1 MLKQTY
7 TFFLTLLIALVF
19 TDSIVAQ
26 SSSVGNTKDVYT
38 GPQTKVQTPAGQN
51 IPIPYDGTLAVLY
64 DNGPLVTNPGGGA
77 GGADLSALQSGIGL
91 GTYGFG
97 AQISAG
103 YSVADDFTING
114 ASWNIEELQ
123 FFTYQTGSSTT
134 STINDARVRIWNGA
148 PNAGGTIIFG
158 DLTTN
163 RLTSTSWANMYRAL
177 DTSPTNTD
185 RPIMKAV
192 VQFSPAL
199 VLGPGTY
206 WVEVNLGGTLASGP
220 WIPPVSIVGQ
230 TTTGDGLQLT
240 PAGGWAA
247 VLDGS
252 YPQGIPFIVLG
263 NSGPPCPVQVPENPT
278 PANNAVNVPITGVT
292 LSWSNGGPGTVPPT
306 QVEVFFGPA
315 GNMTSVYSGAPITQW
330 AVPGYLNYFTNF
342 QWKVVNK
349 IDTCNISSSTWA
361 FKTVQDPYITEYCE
375 QFNDLSN
382 WTVVG
387 PYGLTNWTANASANA
402 GGTAPELRMSW
413 TPSFTG
419 VSTIRQN
426 TPMQLFNNFLT
437 FFSFRFFLDWYAE
450 PSGTVTVGIT
460 YDNGFTQEVLYQV
473 VNPTANVGPIL
484 VEGTFITPATGSDNA
499 KIQITYEGYSFNI
512 DYIYL
517 DDLCMYSSFSYP
529 PTAPSNLTAQVIY
542 DPEPKIK
549 LNWQDNSFN
558 ENGFTIAR
566 KFGYPNDPGNYVMA
580 GGVGP
585 NITQFIDSDVIPET
599 TYTYRV
605 FAHNYAGQSC
615 SNLATIFVPIPVELI
630 SFTVEVDRNS
640 IRLFWQTATET
651 NNEGFEVQRN
661 TDGEFHTI
669 AFVQGQGTST
679 EIHNYSFID
688 KDLKAGH
695 YSYRLRQI
703 DLDGTFEYSS
713 TIEVEILGLR
723 EFALGQN
730 YPNPFN
736 PSTTINFSL
745 AVDSKV
751 SLKVFNVLG
760 QEVASLVNGQM
771 SAGSQKI
778 SFDASSLNSGVYF
791 YRLDAD
797 GIDGQKFSS
806 TKKMILTK

>member
-1 MLKQTY
+1 MLKQIY
-7 TFFLTLLIALVF
+7 TFSLTLLIALVF
-19 TDSIVAQ
+19 TGSIVAQ
-26 SSSVGNTKDVYT
+26 SSFVGNTKDVYT
-38 GPQTKVQTPAGQN
+38 GPQTKVQTPVGQN
-51 IPIPYDGTLAVLY
+51 IPIPYDGTLALLF

-103 YSVADDFTING
+103 NSVADDFTING
-114 ASWNIEELQ
+114 SSWNIEELQ

-134 STINDARVRIWNGA
+134 STINDVRIRIWNGA
-148 PNAGGTIIFG
+148 PNAGGSIVFG

-163 RLTSTSWANMYRAL
+163 RLTSTTWANMYRAL
-177 DTSPTNTD
+177 DTSPTASD
-185 RPIMKAV
+185 RPIMKVV

-206 WVEVNLGGTLASGP
+206 WVEVSLGGTLASGP
-220 WIPPVSIVGQ
+220 WAPPVSIVGQ
-230 TTTGDGLQLT
+230 TNTGNALQLT
-240 PAGGWAA
+240 STGWAA
-247 VLDGS
+247 AVDGS

-263 NSGPPCPVQVPENPT
+263 NSGPPCPVQTPGNPT

-330 AVPGYLNYFTNF
+330 AVPGSLTYFSNY

-361 FKTVQDPYITEYCE
+361 FKTMQDPLLIEYCE
-375 QFNDLSN
+375 PFTNLSN
-382 WTVVG
+382 WTVVTPLG
-387 PYGLTNWTANASANA
+387 TTNWTANASANA
-402 GGTAPELRMSW
+402 GGTAPELRMGWS
-413 TPSFTG
+413 PSFTG
-419 VSTIRQN
+419 ASTIRQN
-426 TPMQLFNNFLT
+426 TPMQLNNNHLT
-437 FFSFRFFLDWYAE
+437 SFSFRFFLDYYAD

-460 YDNGFTQEVLYQV
+460 YDDGATQEVLYQV
-473 VNPTANVGPIL
+473 VNPTANVGPMLIQ
-484 VEGTFITPATGSDNA
+484 GTFTTPATGSDNA
-499 KIQITYEGYSFNI
+499 KLQITYDGYTYNI
-512 DYIYL
+512 DYIYW
-517 DDLCMYSSFSYP
+517 DDLCIG
-529 PTAPSNLTAQVIY
+529 QV
-542 DPEPKIK
+542 
-549 LNWQDNSFN
+549 
-558 ENGFTIAR
+558 
-566 KFGYPNDPGNYVMA
+566 V
-580 GGVGP
+580 
-585 NITQFIDSDVIPET
+585 
-599 TYTYRV
+599 
-605 FAHNYAGQSC
+605 
-615 SNLATIFVPIPVELI
+615 PVELT
-630 SFTVEVDRNS
+630 SFTAKADNNTVTLD
-640 IRLFWQTATET
+640 WTTATEL
-651 NNEGFEVQRN
+651 NNSGFQIERSNGSEYQTV
-661 TDGEFHTI
+661 G
-669 AFVQGQGTST
+669 FVAGHGTST
-679 EIHNYSFID
+679 NVHNYTFVD
-688 KDLKAGH
+688 QNVEAGS
-695 YSYRLRQI
+695 YSYRLKQI
-703 DLDGTFEYSS
+703 DLDGTFEYSN
-713 TIEVEILGLR
+713 TIEVEVLGLR

>member
-206 WVEVNLGGTLASGP
+206 WVEVSLGGTLASGP
-220 WIPPVSIVGQ
+220 WAPPVSIVGQ
-230 TTTGDGLQLT
+230 TNTGNALQLT
-240 PAGGWAA
+240 STGWAA
-247 VLDGS
+247 AVDGS

-263 NSGPPCPVQVPENPT
+263 NSGPPCPVQTPGNPT

-330 AVPGYLNYFTNF
+330 AVPGSLTYFSNY

-669 AFVQGQGTST
+669 AFV
-679 EIHNYSFID
+679 
-688 KDLKAGH
+688 
-695 YSYRLRQI
+695 
-703 DLDGTFEYSS
+703 
-713 TIEVEILGLR
+713 
-723 EFALGQN
+723 
-730 YPNPFN
+730 
-736 PSTTINFSL
+736 
-745 AVDSKV
+745 
-751 SLKVFNVLG
+751 
-760 QEVASLVNGQM
+760 
-771 SAGSQKI
+771 
-778 SFDASSLNSGVYF
+778 
-791 YRLDAD
+791 
-797 GIDGQKFSS
+797 
-806 TKKMILTK
+806 